1 MLAATLLFIRREA
14 HRAARAGLT
23 AALGAARSTIED
35 ALAARAQ
42 AMSRVAE
49 ELVRVPDY
57 RARVAEGLRRG
68 ERAELLDQIETFQS
82 QLDASWTLLTDGA
95 GTLQAWSL
103 RPERS
108 GDEFGG
114 ALIGLALEG
123 EPSAGAWVEPFGG
136 GDSLYQAIAVP
147 IRESPEG
154 MPVGVL
160 VAAARI
166 DSAFARGLA
175 RSTGSEVVFFIRNTA
190 GVAVPVA
197 ATMPLDSVREQ
208 LGRLALGPIE
218 TDTSPSQ
225 EPIDLAEGWVGV
237 RGAIRTA
244 SGAAVAGYVGLRSR
258 EEELAPYRR
267 LQRAGSLAFLAGLG
281 LTLAGSLLVANRLA
295 RPVLSLVGA
304 ARRVTEGDY
313 DVTLPAAGRD
323 EIGELTR
330 AFERMLTELREKQR
344 LVEFLGGPGARRG
357 TTPTREPSAPV
368 PPPVAVGRVLAGRY
382 ELLQVLG
389 SGGMGVVYRARDR
402 ELDEI
407 VALKTFHGDLAHS
420 PEILARFKREIRL
433 ARMIT
438 HRNVVRTHDLGED
451 AGLYFITMELVEG
464 TPLDQLIRRKGRLP
478 VEIVLPIGKQLCRA
492 LEVAHDAGVLHRDI
506 KPQNLLLQGS
516 GVLKVMDFGIARSMT
531 QPDPGHQAG
540 LTQAGV
546 LIGTPGYMPPEQLMG
561 EELDSRADIY
571 SAGAVLYECLTGTR
585 PFDSA
590 DLMVSISRTL
600 SEPPP
605 DPRRIA
611 PELPASLAEAVGKA
625 LAKDRSQR
633 WSSAADLRAAL
644 DAVGVEIYQ
653 RSWADRFAALETLL
667 EGRKESGA
675 S

>member
-1 MLAATLLFIRREA
+1 VLAATLLFIRREA

-114 ALIGLALEG
+114 GLIGLALEG
-123 EPSAGAWVEPFGG
+123 EPSAGAWVEPFEG

-166 DSAFARGLA
+166 DSAFARALA
-175 RSTGSEVVFFIRNTA
+175 RSTGSEVVFFVRDTA

-208 LGRLALGPIE
+208 LGRLAFGSIE
-218 TDTSPSQ
+218 TDTAPSQ

-237 RGAIRTA
+237 RGVIRTA

-258 EEELAPYRR
+258 EDELAPYRR
-267 LQRAGSLAFLAGLG
+267 LQGAVSLAFLAGLG
-281 LTLAGSLLVANRLA
+281 LTLVGSLLVAGRLA

-313 DVTLPAAGRD
+313 DITLPPPGRD

-330 AFERMLTELREKQR
+330 AFESMLAELREKQL
-344 LVEFLGGPGARRG
+344 LVEFLGRPGARRG
-357 TTPTREPSAPV
+357 TTPTREPAAPV
-368 PPPVAVGRVLAGRY
+368 ASPPVAVGSVLAGRY
-382 ELLQVLG
+382 ELLQLLG

-402 ELDEI
+402 ELDEV
-407 VALKTFHGDLAHS
+407 VALKTFHGDLADN
-420 PEILARFKREIRL
+420 PEILERFKREIRL

-451 AGLYFITMELVEG
+451 TGLYFITMELVDG

-531 QPDPGHQAG
+531 QPESARPG

-561 EELDSRADIY
+561 EELDARADIY
-571 SAGAVLYECLTGTR
+571 AAGAVLYECLTGTR

-590 DLMVSISRTL
+590 DLMASISRTL

-605 DPRRIA
+605 DPRRLV
-611 PELPASLAEAVGKA
+611 PELEASLAEAVVKA
-625 LAKDRSQR
+625 LAKDRGQR

-653 RSWADRFAALETLL
+653 RSWADRFDALETLVGSRR
-667 EGRKESGA
+667 EPGA

>member
-1 MLAATLLFIRREA
+1 
-14 HRAARAGLT
+14 
-23 AALGAARSTIED
+23 
-35 ALAARAQ
+35 
-42 AMSRVAE
+42 MSRVAE

-68 ERAELLDQIETFQS
+68 ERAELLDQIETFQG
-82 QLDASWTLLTDGA
+82 QLDASWTLLTDAG

-123 EPSAGAWVEPFGG
+123 EPSVGAWIEPFDG

-154 MPVGVL
+154 PPVGVL

-166 DSAFARGLA
+166 DSAFVQALK
-175 RSTGSEVVFFIRNTA
+175 RSTGSEVVFFVRDTA

-197 ATMPLDSVREQ
+197 ATMPLAAVREQ

-218 TDTSPSQ
+218 ADTAPSQ

-244 SGAAVAGYVGLRSR
+244 SGVAVAGYVGLRSR
-258 EEELAPYRR
+258 ATELAPYRR
-267 LQRAGSLAFLAGLG
+267 LQRAVSLAFLAGLA
-281 LTLAGSLLVANRLA
+281 LTLLGSLLVAARLA
-295 RPVLSLVGA
+295 APVLGLVRA
-304 ARRVTEGDY
+304 ARRVTDGDY
-313 DVTLPAAGRD
+313 DVALPAPGND

-330 AFERMLTELREKQR
+330 AFESMLTELREKQR

-357 TTPTREPSAPV
+357 TTPTREPSGPV
-368 PPPVAVGRVLAGRY
+368 PLPPVAVGSVLAGRY
-382 ELLQVLG
+382 ELLQLLG
-389 SGGMGVVYRARDR
+389 AGGMGVVYRARDR

-407 VALKTFHGDLAHS
+407 VALKTFHGDLADN

-464 TPLDQLIRRKGRLP
+464 TPLDQLIRRRGRLP

-531 QPDPGHQAG
+531 RPESGATAG

-546 LIGTPGYMPPEQLMG
+546 LIGTPGYMPPEQLLG
-561 EELDSRADIY
+561 EELDARADVY
-571 SAGAVLYECLTGTR
+571 AAGAVLYECLTGAR
-585 PFDSA
+585 IFDSA
-590 DLMVSISRTL
+590 DLMASISRTL

-605 DPRRIA
+605 DPRRIV
-611 PELPASLAEAVGKA
+611 PELPPSLADAVVKA
-625 LAKDRSQR
+625 LAKDRAQR
-633 WSSAADLRAAL
+633 WSSAADMRAAF
-644 DAVGVEIYQ
+644 DAVGLEIYQ
-653 RSWADRFAALETLL
+653 RSWAHRFDALEALV
-667 EGRKESGA
+667 GARKETAES
-675 S
+675 